1 MPLIAGTE
9 KKGLVS
15 PESEGD
21 IYALLFIAEI
31 IESMGFGY
39 LRTLAALGRASNE
52 LAVNTMVA
60 ILTYTGVPPSVVA
73 TVVAISGPKLWEAM
87 DEIAT
92 IGLSPDDFYVWGNSD
107 LGLPTGEFSRDA
119 VFRAN
124 GINYRIKPTDPTGS
138 FAELLGLNPVELG
151 GLLGWV
157 PLVPNF
163 EWLAIWD
170 GVPPKIPIDNTL
182 QAAFVEQGAAMATGG
197 GILADSVIRTSELTS
212 PSVVPVREIESDTE
226 IEITTGVEVNTTLLI
241 LAGALALTPAKLIS
255 IPIALAAFRGK

>member
-15 PESEGD
+15 PETESD

-39 LRTLAALGRASNE
+39 LRTLANLGRASNE

-60 ILTYTGVPPSVVA
+60 VLTYTGVPPSVVA
-73 TVVAISGPKLWEAM
+73 FIVSISGPKLWDIM

-119 VFRAN
+119 IFRAN
-124 GINYRIKPTDPTGS
+124 GINYRIKPTDPTGT

-163 EWLAIWD
+163 EWLAVWD
-170 GVPPKIPIDNTL
+170 GIPPKIPIDDRL
-182 QAAFVEQGAAMATGG
+182 QGVFVEQGAAFATGG
-197 GILADSVIRTSELTS
+197 GILADSVIPTGVLSS
-212 PSVVPVREIESDTE
+212 PGVVPQREIESDTE

>member
-1 MPLIAGTE
+1 MPLVAGTE

-15 PESEGD
+15 PDTESD

-31 IESMGFGY
+31 IDSMGFGY
-39 LRTLAALGRASNE
+39 LRSLAALGRASNE
-52 LAVNTMVA
+52 LAVATMVA
-60 ILTYTGVPPSVVA
+60 LLTYTGAPAGLIAFIVDNV
-73 TVVAISGPKLWEAM
+73 GPGLWDMM
-87 DEIAT
+87 DEIAS

-107 LGLPTGEFSRDA
+107 LGLPTGEFSRDSI
-119 VFRAN
+119 FRAN

-138 FAELLGLNPVELG
+138 LSEYLGLNPVELG
-151 GLLGWV
+151 GLLGFL
-157 PLVPNF
+157 PGVPNF

-170 GVPPKIPIDNTL
+170 GVQPKIPVDERL
-182 QAAFVEQGAAMATGG
+182 QTAFVEQGAAMATGG

-212 PSVVPVREIESDTE
+212 PAVVPGIETASDTE